1 MEEKNRTYKGQYS
14 HHDLIPRVLS
24 VYAWADGHVSLNV
37 FPEKMDIDKIPAYVV
52 LNNASRKALIKL
64 LGGKI

>member
-14 HHDLIPRVLS
+14 HLIPRVLS